1 MDMSVTF
8 KKFDHII
15 TEQYALEQAFLTE
28 YKNGNHTLSTPFIKL
43 NPYGIAPLTALILF
57 KTEQAL
63 GVNVLVKGKEKAGD
77 MTATFEKNTEHVL
90 PIYGL
95 YADYNNEV
103 VITLENGESH
113 TVYIQTEAAPEKV
126 LLPTYLETTP
136 GYLGENVI
144 FVSPTSKAMT
154 AAYDYKGEVRWYGTL
169 NFAFDL
175 KRIKNGRILLGT
187 NRLVA
192 PPYHT
197 TGLYEMGMIGKI
209 YKEYRL
215 PSGYHHDEFEMEDGN
230 LLVLTQDLPTGTVED
245 MCVLIDR
252 ETGKILKSWDYKKVL
267 PQNVAGSGSQDAHD
281 WFHNNAVWYDKKTNS
296 LTLSGRHQ
304 DAVINLDYE
313 TGDLNWIIGDPEGW
327 PAEMVEKYFF
337 TPVGDE
343 FDWQYEQHACVVLPD
358 GDIMVFDNGHFRA
371 KSKENYVP
379 ADKNFSR
386 GVRFRINTEDMTI
399 RQVWQFGKERGKDFF
414 STYISNVEYYGEGHY
429 MVHSGGAGALRG
441 ETCNVPP
448 VMHEGK
454 EEGLVMNSITIEIK
468 DDVIMHEMHLPGNFY
483 RAEKLPLYCEEDVLT
498 FGKGE
503 LLGSLGVTEEMMT
516 EVPAENGGMVPD
528 TYKVRIGEEED
539 RIILKASFEK
549 GQLVMIMLEGEETTH
564 RYFVP
569 TTKRPFLAMCVGTF
583 QETDERAVEHPI
595 SKEGLKGDFKVT
607 LLIDDQKYET
617 GVSVTC

>member
-1 MDMSVTF
+1 MSVTF

-28 YKNGNHTLSTPFIKL
+28 YKNGNHTLSAPFIKL
-43 NPYGIAPLTALILF
+43 NPYGIAPLTALVLF
-57 KTEQAL
+57 KTEEAL
-63 GVNVLVKGKEKAGD
+63 GVSVLVKGKEKAGD

-95 YADYNNEV
+95 YADYNNQV

-414 STYISNVEYYGEGHY
+414 STYISNVEYYSEGHY

-483 RAEKLPLYCEEDVLT
+483 RAEKLSLYCEEDVLT

>member
-1 MDMSVTF
+1 MSVTF

-77 MTATFEKNTEHVL
+77 ITATFEKNTEHVL

-281 WFHNNAVWYDKKTNS
+281 WFHNNEVWYDKKTNS

-429 MVHSGGAGALRG
+429 MVHSGGAGTLRG

-454 EEGLVMNSITIEIK
+454 EE
-468 DDVIMHEMHLPGNFY
+468 
-483 RAEKLPLYCEEDVLT
+483 
-498 FGKGE
+498 
-503 LLGSLGVTEEMMT
+503 
-516 EVPAENGGMVPD
+516 
-528 TYKVRIGEEED
+528 
-539 RIILKASFEK
+539 
-549 GQLVMIMLEGEETTH
+549 
-564 RYFVP
+564 
-569 TTKRPFLAMCVGTF
+569 
-583 QETDERAVEHPI
+583 
-595 SKEGLKGDFKVT
+595 DFF
-607 LLIDDQKYET
+607 
-617 GVSVTC
+617 

>member
-1 MDMSVTF
+1 MSVSF
-8 KKFDHII
+8 KSVDHLI
-15 TEQYALEQAFLTE
+15 TAQYRQEQAMLEAFA
-28 YKNGNHTLSTPFIKL
+28 NGSYSVESPYVKL
-43 NPYGIAPLTALILF
+43 NPYIVCPLSAVIMF
-57 KTEQAL
+57 NTEEEVEVTL
-63 GVNVLVKGKEKAGD
+63 TVKGKEEAGNI
-77 MTATFEKNTEHVL
+77 THTFPKTKEHRL
-90 PIYGL
+90 PVMGL
-95 YADYNNEV
+95 YGDYENTVVLKLSNGVETEVKIQTAPVQDNIGKCTYINTTSEYMQDNIMFTTPAGEDYAAGYDYN
-103 VITLENGESH
+103 G
-113 TVYIQTEAAPEKV
+113 
-126 LLPTYLETTP
+126 
-136 GYLGENVI
+136 
-144 FVSPTSKAMT
+144 
-154 AAYDYKGEVRWYGTL
+154 DCRWYLTEP
-169 NFAFDL
+169 FIFDM
-175 KRIKNGRILLGT
+175 KRLKNGNVLIGS
-187 NRLVA
+187 NRFIGK
-192 PPYHT
+192 PYYMA
-197 TGLYEMGMIGKI
+197 GICEMSLCGKI
-209 YKEYRL
+209 YKEYRI
-215 PSGYHHDEFEMEDGN
+215 PGGYHHDQFEMEDGN
-230 LLVLTQDLPTGTVED
+230 LLILTQQAGAATAED
-245 MCVLIDR
+245 MCVLVDR
-252 ETGKILKSWDYKKVL
+252 NTGEILKSWDYKKVL
-267 PQNVAGSGSQDAHD
+267 PQDKGKSGSWSEHD
-281 WFHNNAVWYDKKTNS
+281 WFHNNAVWYDKRTNS

-429 MVHSGGAGALRG
+429 MVHSGGAGTLRG

-483 RAEKLPLYCEEDVLT
+483 RAEKLSLYCEEDVLT

>member
-1 MDMSVTF
+1 MSVSF
-8 KKFDHII
+8 KSVDHLI
-15 TEQYALEQAFLTE
+15 TAQYRQEQAMLEAFA
-28 YKNGNHTLSTPFIKL
+28 NGSYSVESPYVKL
-43 NPYGIAPLTALILF
+43 NPYIVCPLSAVIMF
-57 KTEQAL
+57 NTEEEVEVTL
-63 GVNVLVKGKEKAGD
+63 TVKGKEEAGNI
-77 MTATFEKNTEHVL
+77 THTFPKTKEHRL
-90 PIYGL
+90 PVMGL
-95 YADYNNEV
+95 YGDYENTVVLKLSNGVETEV
-103 VITLENGESH
+103 K
-113 TVYIQTEAAPEKV
+113 IQTEPIQDNIGKC
-126 LLPTYLETTP
+126 TYINTTSEYMQDNIMFTTP
-136 GYLGENVI
+136 AGEDY
-144 FVSPTSKAMT
+144 
-154 AAYDYKGEVRWYGTL
+154 AAGYDYNGDCRWYLTEP
-169 NFAFDL
+169 FIFDM
-175 KRIKNGRILLGT
+175 KRLKNGNVLIGS
-187 NRLVA
+187 NRFIGK
-192 PPYHT
+192 PYYMA
-197 TGLYEMGMIGKI
+197 GICEMSLCGKI
-209 YKEYRL
+209 YKEYRI
-215 PSGYHHDEFEMEDGN
+215 PGGYHHDQFEMEDGS
-230 LLVLTQDLPTGTVED
+230 LLILTQQAGAATAED
-245 MCVLIDR
+245 MCVLVDR
-252 ETGKILKSWDYKKVL
+252 NTGEILKSWDYKKVL
-267 PQNVAGSGSQDAHD
+267 PQDKGKSGSWSEHD
-281 WFHNNAVWYDKKTNS
+281 WFHNNAVWYDKRTNS

-429 MVHSGGAGALRG
+429 MVHSGGAGTLRG

-454 EEGLVMNSITIEIK
+454 EEGLVMNSITIEVK

-483 RAEKLPLYCEEDVLT
+483 RAEKLSLYCEEDVLT

>member
-1 MDMSVTF
+1 
-8 KKFDHII
+8 
-15 TEQYALEQAFLTE
+15 
-28 YKNGNHTLSTPFIKL
+28 
-43 NPYGIAPLTALILF
+43 
-57 KTEQAL
+57 
-63 GVNVLVKGKEKAGD
+63 
-77 MTATFEKNTEHVL
+77 
-90 PIYGL
+90 
-95 YADYNNEV
+95 
-103 VITLENGESH
+103 
-113 TVYIQTEAAPEKV
+113 
-126 LLPTYLETTP
+126 
-136 GYLGENVI
+136 
-144 FVSPTSKAMT
+144 
-154 AAYDYKGEVRWYGTL
+154 
-169 NFAFDL
+169 
-175 KRIKNGRILLGT
+175 
-187 NRLVA
+187 
-192 PPYHT
+192 
-197 TGLYEMGMIGKI
+197 
-209 YKEYRL
+209 
-215 PSGYHHDEFEMEDGN
+215 
-230 LLVLTQDLPTGTVED
+230 
-245 MCVLIDR
+245 
-252 ETGKILKSWDYKKVL
+252 
-267 PQNVAGSGSQDAHD
+267 
-281 WFHNNAVWYDKKTNS
+281 
-296 LTLSGRHQ
+296 
-304 DAVINLDYE
+304 
-313 TGDLNWIIGDPEGW
+313 
-327 PAEMVEKYFF
+327 
-337 TPVGDE
+337 
-343 FDWQYEQHACVVLPD
+343 
-358 GDIMVFDNGHFRA
+358 MVFDNGHFRA

-569 TTKRPFLAMCVGTF
+569 TTKRPFL
-583 QETDERAVEHPI
+583 
-595 SKEGLKGDFKVT
+595 S
-607 LLIDDQKYET
+607 LIHI
-617 GVSVTC
+617 